1 VRVQVVAAALVGGLL
16 YPLVV
21 PVGAQGSESAGPE
34 VWNIL
39 PPGQS
44 GTINAVELA
53 RVLASD
59 PMGRVAVEGRN
70 APPHFA
76 DQLERYDA
84 LNTVEPGSLSE
95 ADLDTFYKRADLDVA
110 PDEVTRVE
118 RPRPGVTISWDRDG
132 VPHVVGQTDTDVAFG
147 AGWAG
152 TKDRMFLQ
160 DALRHVGAARAA
172 EFLGPST
179 ANIAMDVE
187 QLRTAHYT
195 EREASDQVVAAA
207 GRHGAEG
214 AKLLAEID
222 AYLAGINAAQRA
234 LCPVG
239 PVGADCPAEYAA
251 LGRAPRPWTRGDLT
265 YVASLLGGIFG
276 TGGGGEAANAR
287 WLQQLEQSFGPTE
300 ARAVYDDLRFR
311 DARDAPTTASIP
323 FKYGDAS
330 GVDPS
335 RPGVAL
341 PDLVPVATAP
351 GTGARLDA
359 ATAPLAPGGRLDTPF
374 GTLDLRA
381 STGMSNAAL
390 VSGRRTLDGHPVAV
404 FGPQTGYFTPQ
415 LLTEISL
422 SGPGIRARGV
432 AFAGTNF
439 LVQIGRGEGYA
450 FSATSAGSD
459 NVDTVV
465 ERLCDPS
472 GAPATVEAT
481 HYLRDG
487 RCVPMQRFEHTET
500 ALSTATAPGAPQQL
514 RFLVLRTHH
523 GIVQQRTTVHGAP
536 VAVVRQRST
545 YGREV
550 DSSIGF
556 ARFND
561 PGFVTG
567 PDAFAHA
574 ASEIDYTFNW
584 FYADHADISF
594 FSSGRLPL
602 RASGVDPD
610 LPRWGDARYDWQGW
624 LPAADHP
631 QQTNPP
637 SGQLVNWNNKPAPR
651 FAAADDQ
658 WGYGPVYRSQPLAER
673 VAHVSTLPELVGAVQ
688 DAATVDT
695 RGERVLPT
703 LLTALGEV
711 NTRTDPLLA
720 EAVALLR
727 DWSAHR
733 EDRHRRGTYTDA
745 AAIALFDQWW
755 ADGVARDVLRGTLGA
770 LADELPKALD
780 DHPSRGVGS
789 AFNGVAWYGYVV
801 EDLSR
806 TTNWHRRYC
815 GGGDPGACTMQLRA
829 SLTGAAHRAMAEQGV
844 TRLSALTYDKSRDAI
859 RSVTVGLVATRP
871 IDWQNRPTFQQ
882 VVRFRSP
889 HSHRIVYSSRM
900 YLATMQRYVPAYR
913 TGNCAPTP
921 PLCWRPEWRGRPRRM
936 RSS

>member
-1 VRVQVVAAALVGGLL
+1 MRVQFVAAAVAGGLMF
-16 YPLVV
+16 PLVV
-21 PVGAQGSESAGPE
+21 PVGARASEGAGPE
-34 VWNIL
+34 VWNVL

-44 GTINAVELA
+44 GTVNAVDLA

-59 PMGRVAVEGRN
+59 PVGRVAVEGRN

-84 LNTVEPGSLSE
+84 LNTVDPASLSE
-95 ADLDTFYKRADLDVA
+95 ADLDTYYKRADMDAA
-110 PDEVTRVE
+110 PDEVARVE
-118 RPRPGVTISWDRDG
+118 RPKSGVTITWDRDG
-132 VPHVVGQTDTDVAFG
+132 VPHVVGQTDADVAFG

-152 TKDRMFLQ
+152 TQNRMFLQ
-160 DALRHVGAARAA
+160 DVLRHVGAARAA
-172 EFLGPST
+172 EFLGPSAAT
-179 ANIAMDVE
+179 IAMDVE

-195 EREASDQVVAAA
+195 EREANDQVVAAA

-214 AKLLAEID
+214 AKLAAEID

-265 YVASLLGGIFG
+265 YVASLIGGILG
-276 TGGGGEAANAR
+276 TGGGGEAVNAR
-287 WLQQLEQSFGPTE
+287 WLQQLQQRFGPTE

-311 DARDAPTTASIP
+311 DAKDAPTTASIP
-323 FKYGDAS
+323 FRYGDAS

-341 PDLVPVATAP
+341 PDLVPAATAP
-351 GTGARLDA
+351 GTGARLDVA
-359 ATAPLAPGGRLDTPF
+359 ATPLVSSGRLDTPF
-374 GTLDLRA
+374 GTVDLRA
-381 STGMSNAAL
+381 GTGMSNAAL
-390 VSGRRTLDGHPVAV
+390 ISGRRTPDGHPIVV

-422 SGPGIRARGV
+422 SGPGIRVRGV

-450 FSATSAGSD
+450 FSATSSGSD

-472 GAPATVEAT
+472 GMPATVEAT

-500 ALSTATAPGAPQQL
+500 ALPSAATPGIPQQL

-523 GIVQQRTTVHGAP
+523 GIVQQRTTVQGAP

-550 DSSIGF
+550 DSSIGL

-561 PGFVTG
+561 PGFLTG
-567 PDAFAHA
+567 PYAFARA

-610 LPRWGDARYDWQGW
+610 LPRWGDAHYDWRGW

-631 QQTNPP
+631 QQTNPS
-637 SGQLVNWNNKPAPR
+637 SGQLVSWNNKPAPG
-651 FAAADDQ
+651 FVAADDQ
-658 WGYGPVYRSQPLAER
+658 WGYGPVYRSQPLADR
-673 VAHVSTLPELVGAVQ
+673 VARVSTLPGLVGAVQ
-688 DAATVDT
+688 DVATVDT
-695 RGERVLPT
+695 RSERVLPA

-711 NTRTDPLLA
+711 NARTDPLLA

-727 DWSAHR
+727 GWSAHR
-733 EDRHRRGTYTDA
+733 EDRRRRGTYTDA

-755 ADGVARDVLRGTLGA
+755 ADGVARDVLRGTLGP
-770 LADELPKALD
+770 LVDQLPKALD
-780 DHPSRGVGS
+780 DHPSQGVGS

-801 EDLSR
+801 EDLSK
-806 TTNWHRRYC
+806 TSNWHRHYC
-815 GGGDPGACTMQLRA
+815 GGGDPRACTMQLRA
-829 SLTGAAHRAMAEQGV
+829 SLTVAARRALAQQGV
-844 TRLSALTYDKSRDAI
+844 TNLAALTYDKSRDAI
-859 RSVTVGLVATRP
+859 RSVTVGVVATRP

-882 VVRFRSP
+882 VVRFRSSFP
-889 HSHRIVYSSRM
+889 QRAVYHNSGRDLSVCDTAPACPQDRRQQPSR
-900 YLATMQRYVPAYR
+900 L
-913 TGNCAPTP
+913 
-921 PLCWRPEWRGRPRRM
+921 PRR
-936 RSS
+936 RRPVWAARP